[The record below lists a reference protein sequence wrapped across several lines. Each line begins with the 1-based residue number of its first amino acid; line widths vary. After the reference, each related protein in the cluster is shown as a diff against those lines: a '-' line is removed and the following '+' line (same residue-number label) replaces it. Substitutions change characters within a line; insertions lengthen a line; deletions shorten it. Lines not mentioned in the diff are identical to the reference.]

1 MRFTRA
7 RRRRTAVRRASV
19 GLVVVA
25 TLAATTLL
33 GLAAANTVPGSKAAD
48 RSSTVTAEELKP
60 SACSAIVLSALV
72 TGSGVI
78 NGGNASELILG
89 SSGADTIS
97 GNGGDDC
104 IVAGGGNDVCIGGLG
119 TNKFVSCE
127 TQI

>member
-1 MRFTRA
+1 MSFLRA
-7 RRRRTAVRRASV
+7 RRHRSFVRRARV

-25 TLAATTLL
+25 TLAATTML

-48 RSSTVTAEELKP
+48 RSSAVTAEELKP
-60 SACSAIVLSALV
+60 SACSAIVLSALL

-78 NGGNASELILG
+78 TGGNASELILG